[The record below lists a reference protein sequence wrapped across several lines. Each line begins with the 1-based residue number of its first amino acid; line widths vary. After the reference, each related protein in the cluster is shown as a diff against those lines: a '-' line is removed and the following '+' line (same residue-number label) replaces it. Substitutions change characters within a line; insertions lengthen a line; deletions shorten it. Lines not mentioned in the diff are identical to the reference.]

1 MTRISRD
8 GLVRELCGPG
18 RAGHL
23 GRPNE
28 PQAAWDPDELSHQTP
43 ACAGTACA
51 GTEPDPFCQACA
63 PADIAALAWVH
74 LILASSLGGTP
85 ISLIH
90 RRVVDSRW
98 PPPTARPASTIMVPP
113 PTITALVIRV
123 ATWNWGP
130 LLRSSS
136 SLIASSFARN
146 LVITVIGRMVP
157 EIILSG

>member
-8 GLVRELCGPG
+8 GPARERCGPG

-28 PQAAWDPDELSHQTP
+28 PQTAWHPDELSHQTP
-43 ACAGTACA
+43 ACA

-74 LILASSLGGTP
+74 FILASSLGGTL
-85 ISLIH
+85 ISLTH
-90 RRVVDSRW
+90 RRVADSRW
-98 PPPTARPASTIMVPP
+98 PPPMARPASTIMVPP

-123 ATWNWGP
+123 AAWNCGP
-130 LLRSSS
+130 LLRSSP